1 MELLFR
7 ESARANNK
15 ARNLTSG
22 ICYSDIKSLM
32 PGEELNDK
40 VCTLQDKAV
49 PVEVFLDLSDIENR
63 CLSDVIL
70 TLTRENVV
78 FSCPKSQ
85 ISI

>member
-7 ESARANNK
+7 ESTRANNK

-22 ICYSDIKSLM
+22 ICYSDINSLM

-49 PVEVFLDLSDIENR
+49 PDEMFLD
-63 CLSDVIL
+63 
-70 TLTRENVV
+70 
-78 FSCPKSQ
+78 
-85 ISI
+85 